1 MGILSTQGI
10 QFQLVA
16 EGQILDLFKDED
28 ILLSDN
34 VTGLFDLGIIP
45 ADFTR
50 QITLPGTKKNNAFF
64 EHVYDISVYN
74 PDTFATNVK
83 VQAFLDFGGLYL
95 SQGYL
100 QLNKVNIFANKF
112 IDSYEVTVYGAVSS
126 FAREINRNFLN
137 DLDTLSVYN
146 HTSSFTN
153 ISSSWNGGL
162 FSGSIVY
169 PLAEYGQ
176 RLEFTKGALS
186 QFGVDDIAGALSV
199 QDFKPAIK
207 AKLVFDAI
215 FEEAGY
221 TYSSSFLEPYKSSPT
236 VFNVTNN
243 GSGNYVINGVS
254 NPTLELVRGQTYTF
268 NVSASGHP
276 FWIKTTQTT
285 GTANQYNDGVTN
297 NGTDNGTITFTVPQ
311 NVPVPLYY
319 NCQYHSSMAGT
330 LNIVKSVIDDVY
342 LLCNRQLKYPVYDNV
357 NLETFGV
364 VRVGAITG
372 SGMTDVL
379 LPADTFVTL
388 PWYNKLEDPQNFY
401 NNGAYKVEVSSSLRG
416 VLNLNV
422 NVSCSVNNMPG
433 TFSAN
438 GTWQLRLIETGSGTQ
453 YSLNAIQSY
462 IQFFDELQQSRSG
475 GINTTYQ
482 LQSEFTTAQLPIG
495 NYYFQIKQR
504 PNVSTGTLPT
514 VTMDPGG
521 TTKSFLNV
529 TKVNQAADGRVMN
542 IPLNMPFGT
551 NGIKQIDFLTSIQ
564 KKFNLVIYP
573 SKTQINEFIVEPFN
587 QWYNKGRR
595 WDFNQYANLNDRIEV
610 IPANNL
616 AVNELNFTD
625 TLDQDYISQQFSKA
639 ANREFGKSYF
649 TDTENFFSQGK
660 FEVKTAVSST
670 QLLQVAGTGV
680 SGSVANLNPTPTSFQ
695 WSMGYQGYSDSND
708 ACSNT
713 YYYPIQVYTAE
724 QSPYTISYF
733 YEDSLLTIP
742 FNGGNQYWKFYSPSF
757 GASYYVAEIGTAGY
771 NYYTTNC

>member
-1 MGILSTQGI
+1 MGVLSTQGLE
-10 QFQLVA
+10 FQLVA
-16 EGQILDLFKDED
+16 AGQVLDLFKDED

-64 EHVYDISVYN
+64 EHVYDISVFN
-74 PDTFATNVK
+74 PDTFATNIK
-83 VQAFLDFGGLYL
+83 VEAYLDFGGLYL

-100 QLNKVNIFANKF
+100 QLNKVNLFANKF
-112 IDSYEVTVYGAVSS
+112 IDSYEVTIFGAVSS
-126 FAREINRNFLN
+126 FAREINRSFLT

-153 ISSSWNGGL
+153 ITSSWNGGL

-176 RLEFTKGALS
+176 RLEFTEGNLA
-186 QFGVDDIAGALSV
+186 QFGVDDIDGALAV
-199 QDFKPAIK
+199 QNFKPAIK
-207 AKLVFDAI
+207 SKLVFDAI
-215 FEEAGY
+215 FNEAGY
-221 TYSSSFLEPYKSSPT
+221 TYSSSF
-236 VFNVTNN
+236 
-243 GSGNYVINGVS
+243 I
-254 NPTLELVRGQTYTF
+254 
-268 NVSASGHP
+268 
-276 FWIKTTQTT
+276 
-285 GTANQYNDGVTN
+285 
-297 NGTDNGTITFTVPQ
+297 DNGGLDGI
-311 NVPVPLYY
+311 
-319 NCQYHSSMAGT
+319 
-330 LNIVKSVIDDVY
+330 Y
-342 LLCNRQLKYPVYDNV
+342 LLCNRALKYPIYENID
-357 NLETFGV
+357 LEKFGV
-364 VRVGAITG
+364 VKVGAIVG
-372 SGMTDVL
+372 SGMTDVN
-379 LPADTFVTL
+379 LPANTFVTL

-422 NVSCSVNNMPG
+422 NVSCSVNNIPG
-433 TFSAN
+433 TFSQN

-462 IQFFDELQQSRSG
+462 IQFFDELQQSRNG

-482 LQSEFTTAQLPIG
+482 LQSEFTTALLPIG

-504 PNVSTGTLPT
+504 PNVSTGVLPT
-514 VTMDPGG
+514 VTMDPLG

-529 TKVNQAADGRVMN
+529 TKVNQAADGRIMN

-551 NGIKQIDFLTSIQ
+551 QGIKQIDFLTSIQ

-610 IPANNL
+610 VPANNL

-660 FEVKTAVSST
+660 FEVKTSVSST
-670 QLLQVAGTGV
+670 QLLQIAGTGV
-680 SGSVANLNPTPTSFQ
+680 SGSVEGLNPTITSFQ
-695 WSMGYQGYSDSND
+695 WSMGYQGFSTSND
-708 ACSNT
+708 ACNNT
-713 YYYPIQVYTAE
+713 YFYPIQVYTAE

-733 YEDSLLTIP
+733 YTDSALTIP
-742 FNGGNQYWKFYSPSF
+742 FNGGNYYWKFYSPSQ
-757 GASYYVAEIGTAGY
+757 GTYYVAEIGSAGY
-771 NYYTTNC
+771 NYFTTNC

>member
-1 MGILSTQGI
+1 MGVLSTQGI

-16 EGQILDLFKDED
+16 NGEILDLFKDED

-74 PDTFATNVK
+74 PDTFATNIK
-83 VQAFLDFGGLYL
+83 VPAYLDFGGLYL

-100 QLNKVNIFANKF
+100 QLNKVNVFANKF

-146 HTSSFTN
+146 HTSSLN
-153 ISSSWNGGL
+153 SISASWSDGL

-176 RLEFTKGALS
+176 RLEFTKGNLS
-186 QFGVDDIAGALSV
+186 QFGVDDVDGALSV
-199 QDFKPAIK
+199 QDFKPAIQS
-207 AKLVFDAI
+207 KLVFDAI
-215 FEEAGY
+215 FQEAGY
-221 TYSSSFLEPYKSSPT
+221 TYSSSF
-236 VFNVTNN
+236 
-243 GSGNYVINGVS
+243 I
-254 NPTLELVRGQTYTF
+254 
-268 NVSASGHP
+268 
-276 FWIKTTQTT
+276 
-285 GTANQYNDGVTN
+285 
-297 NGTDNGTITFTVPQ
+297 DNGGLDGI
-311 NVPVPLYY
+311 
-319 NCQYHSSMAGT
+319 
-330 LNIVKSVIDDVY
+330 Y

-372 SGMTDVL
+372 SGMTDVI

-416 VLNLNV
+416 ILNLNI

-462 IQFFDELQQSRSG
+462 IQFFDQLQQSRTG

-482 LQSEFTTAQLPIG
+482 LQSEFTTAQLPVG

-514 VTMDPGG
+514 VTMDPLG

-551 NGIKQIDFLTSIQ
+551 QGIKQIDFLTSIQ

-595 WDFNQYANLNDRIEV
+595 WDFNQYANLNERIEV

-660 FEVKTAVSST
+660 FEVKTNVSST

-680 SGSVANLNPTPTSFQ
+680 SGSVEGINPTPTSFQ
-695 WSMGYQGYSDSND
+695 WSMGYQGYNNQFD
-708 ACSNT
+708 ACNDT
-713 YYYPIQVYTAE
+713 YFYPIQVYTAE

-733 YEDSLLTIP
+733 YEDALLTIP
-742 FNGGNQYWKFYSPSF
+742 FNGGNQYWKFYSLS
-757 GASYYVAEIGTAGY
+757 GGGTYYVSEIGTDGY
-771 NYYTTNC
+771 NYYSTNC